1 MATLDTYT
9 PDFLR
14 AGDFPMATKSYNV
27 TPGVTVRR
35 GMLLGTKAGE
45 STLDPYPITAGMT
58 LVGIG
63 LDDLTAVPIT
73 VGSSVGVALS
83 GQFDSLAL
91 AVANGGDIDDYRA
104 ALRDL
109 GIFVVDTQAR

>member
-14 AGDFPMATKSYNV
+14 AGDFPMATKPYDV
-27 TPGVTVRR
+27 TPGVSVTR
-35 GMLLGTKAGE
+35 GMLLGTKAGA
-45 STLDPYPITAGMT
+45 STLDPYPITSGMT
-58 LVGIG
+58 LVGVSLEDMGAIS
-63 LDDLTAVPIT
+63 ASV
-73 VGSSVGVALS
+73 SASVGVALS

-91 AVANGGDIDDYRA
+91 AVAGSGDIDDYRA

>member
-9 PDFLR
+9 PDSLR
-14 AGDFPMATKSYNV
+14 AGDFPMATKSYDV
-27 TPGVTVRR
+27 TPGVAVTR
-35 GMLLGTKAGE
+35 GMLLGTKAGA
-45 STLDPYPITAGMT
+45 STLDPYPITSGMT
-58 LVGIG
+58 LVGVSLEDMGAIS
-63 LDDLTAVPIT
+63 ASV
-73 VGSSVGVALS
+73 SASVGVALS

-91 AVANGGDIDDYRA
+91 AVANDGDIDDYRA